1 MSPHDESS
9 LHSQSSAL
17 CNQLHHHKL
26 KDLLRCNS
34 NFKSKFCRLI
44 LAMCFYQRCVVKCL
58 GVGYPFQLTKPH
70 GVINT
75 FSLVIQSRQDTSR
88 STKTASPPRNIVS
101 PLSLPRR
108 RNSSHSI
115 VRNPF
120 RRIKICRS
128 APDRDSR

>member
-1 MSPHDESS
+1 MDFLCIGSHP
-9 LHSQSSAL
+9 LSAISAITT
-17 CNQLHHHKL
+17 KVV
-26 KDLLRCNS
+26 DLRRCNS

-44 LAMCFYQRCVVKCL
+44 LAMCFHQQCILECL
-58 GVGYPFQLTKPH
+58 GVGDPLQLTKSH
-70 GVINT
+70 GGIHGT
-75 FSLVIQSRQDTSR
+75 LSFFLQSVQDISR